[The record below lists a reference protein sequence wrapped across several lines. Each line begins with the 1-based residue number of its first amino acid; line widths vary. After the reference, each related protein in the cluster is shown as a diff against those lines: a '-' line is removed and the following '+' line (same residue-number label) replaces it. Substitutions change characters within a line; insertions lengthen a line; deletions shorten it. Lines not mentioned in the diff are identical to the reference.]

1 MNEGELWVE
10 GVLLEKVIR
19 MERLNDISV
28 RLLWGEVNML
38 TPLNKYEQIKY
49 LNIGEFH
56 YLMDLT
62 NRSKVYKRGV
72 NDGT

>member
-56 YLMDLT
+56 
-62 NRSKVYKRGV
+62 
-72 NDGT
+72 